1 MRATNLHAFTVSL
14 RREFP
19 EAESLRIRRAKRASG
34 TVFQL
39 VGVHG
44 NCDTIARQ
52 LKASNESEAFQGAR
66 ELMLH
71 LSGRPA
77 SKGSTKLHLRAAL
90 EVITSKA
97 YRTTERVKVS
107 GFRFQVSGKC
117 ASGWRKGPWQWM
129 RRGCFR
135 PSWSWQPTRTA
146 SVEVFWRLLPCWP
159 PWPEW
164 TSIQR
169 ACDTEPS
176 PDQA

>member
-66 ELMLH
+66 ELMLQ

-90 EVITSKA
+90 EVITSKG
-97 YRTTERVKVS
+97 YRATERAKVS
-107 GFRFQVSGKC
+107 GFRFQ
-117 ASGWRKGPWQWM
+117 
-129 RRGCFR
+129 
-135 PSWSWQPTRTA
+135 A
-146 SVEVFWRLLPCWP
+146 SVRVAGAKVPG
-159 PWPEW
+159 
-164 TSIQR
+164 SG
-169 ACDTEPS
+169 
-176 PDQA
+176 